1 MRFIDL
7 IDIRIEQYRCFK
19 VYLKLG
25 CQEANID
32 LYDASSEVSAY
43 LHSVET
49 DDVIFIPPYGQA
61 INLIRNENLNINN
74 SIFMVDLKGPMGIDS
89 VHMIQSKTSASV
101 IYLSPMIGQEQF
113 SDFFISLINSKIKC
127 FPLPFFASDRLIEQL
142 NILNQPYKR
151 HDNTFQDS
159 NMICFAGAV
168 WGERLVYLE
177 ALKSVFGKRITV
189 TCGLNPKDYSSL
201 LRFSL
206 ACLDFPGNQNST
218 YRFSE
223 IFLSGGLC
231 LCQQRSMFVLE
242 KPPINYQEILYF
254 SNINEL
260 LKLSTFLLQN
270 VDTSFKI
277 RKAGIEWFH
286 KTQTPQKLIYYLI
299 SLVRNEKN
307 IEDYQIRSAGGHLWS
322 L

>member
-1 MRFIDL
+1 MRIIDL
-7 IDIRIEQYRCFK
+7 IDIRIEQYRSFK

-25 CQEANID
+25 CQQADID
-32 LYDASSEVSAY
+32 FFDAGNEVSTY

-49 DDVIFIPPYGQA
+49 DDVIFIPPYGKA
-61 INLIRNENLNINN
+61 INLIRNGLNINN
-74 SIFMVDLKGPMGIDS
+74 SIFMVDLKGPMGIDA
-89 VHMIQSKTSASV
+89 VQMIQSKTSASV
-101 IYLSPMIGQEQF
+101 VYLSPMIGQEQF

-127 FPLPFFASDRLIEQL
+127 FPLPFFPSDRFIQELK
-142 NILNQPYKR
+142 ILNEPYKR
-151 HDNTFQDS
+151 YDNTFQTS
-159 NMICFAGAV
+159 NKICFAGAV

-177 ALKSVFGKRITV
+177 ALKSVFGERITV
-189 TCGLNPKDYSSL
+189 TCELNPKDYSSL
-201 LRFSL
+201 LKFSL

-242 KPPINYQEILYF
+242 KPPIDFQEIFYF
-254 SNINEL
+254 SNMNEL
-260 LKLSTFLLQN
+260 LKVSTFLLQN
-270 VDTSFKI
+270 VETSFKI

-286 KTQTPQKLIYYLI
+286 KTQNPQKLIYYLI
-299 SLVRNEKN
+299 SLVKNEVN
-307 IEDYQIRSAGGHLWS
+307 IEDFQIISAGGNLWS